1 MRYILLFIFLHLLTI
16 NLNAQD
22 QEGVVYGQVVSG
34 SIDNQS
40 PQVTFEF
47 DALRCDFISLRVRV
61 TGGNLDPVLT
71 VIDARG
77 AVLVR
82 RDDSGSESA
91 VLVEPLAIP
100 ANGRYTVVVGRFG
113 YGLGTTSGSFELL
126 VQRIGNGSANYCG
139 MRYGDTVYN
148 TVDNMEPEL
157 FYFFRAR
164 QGDIV
169 NIHMQTRA
177 GDLDPYI
184 RVVDNNS
191 YVLAHNDDFPGAGID
206 ALIQGFMIPAD
217 GTYYVIASRYGLAAG
232 SSSGSFLLT
241 VEESQNSG
249 LGNSPLAAVPLRAG
263 AGVEGALAESRS
275 EQYYRFEARRD
286 DIISVSMDR
295 IGGNIDT
302 FLVIADL
309 QMKELAV
316 DDDSGDGQ
324 NALITDFLVPADGSY
339 YVIATRFER
348 ETGITTGPYRLR
360 LVNQGNAFDPVP
372 ASVQRIDY
380 GVSLTGNIDDV
391 TTRVRYA
398 FRGEAGDIITA
409 SMNQSDGDLDPF
421 INILAADGTT
431 VLINDDDGGGRPNA
445 RIDRYTL
452 PETGIYYIEA
462 TRYNGADNPNTRGG
476 YVLVLAQ
483 IFDP

>member
-16 NLNAQD
+16 TLNAQ
-22 QEGVVYGQVVSG
+22 ERVVYGQVVSG
-34 SIDNQS
+34 SINNQS
-40 PQVTFEF
+40 PQVAFEF
-47 DALRCDFISLRVRV
+47 DALRCDFVSLRVRI

-71 VIDARG
+71 VIDSKG

-82 RDDSGSESA
+82 RDDSGTDSA
-91 VLVEPLAIP
+91 ILLEPLAIP
-100 ANGRYTVVVGRFG
+100 SNGRYTAVIGRFG

-126 VQRIGNGSANYCG
+126 IERIGNGSANYCG
-139 MRYGDTVYN
+139 LRYGDTVYN
-148 TVDNMEPEL
+148 SIDNMEPEL

-191 YVLAHNDDFPGAGID
+191 YVLAHNDDFPGAGTD

-241 VEESQNSG
+241 VEESENSG
-249 LGNSPLAAVPLRAG
+249 IGNSPLAAVPLRAG
-263 AGVEGALAESRS
+263 AAVEGALTESRS
-275 EQYYRFEARRD
+275 EQYYRFEARKD

-295 IGGNIDT
+295 TGGNIDA

-309 QMKELAV
+309 QMTELAV
-316 DDDSGDGQ
+316 NDDGGDGQ
-324 NALITDFLVPADGSY
+324 NALIADFLVPADGSY

-348 ETGITTGPYRLR
+348 ELGTTTGPYRLR
-360 LVNQGNAFDPVP
+360 LTNQGNAFDPIP
-372 ASVQRIDY
+372 ANVRRIDY
-380 GVSLTGNIDDV
+380 GVSLTDTIDDV
-391 TTRVRYA
+391 NTQVRYA

-421 INILAADGTT
+421 INILAADGVT
-431 VLINDDDGGGRPNA
+431 VLISDDDGGGRPNA

-462 TRYNGADNPNTRGG
+462 TRYNGVDNPNTRGG
-476 YVLVLAQ
+476 YILVLAQ